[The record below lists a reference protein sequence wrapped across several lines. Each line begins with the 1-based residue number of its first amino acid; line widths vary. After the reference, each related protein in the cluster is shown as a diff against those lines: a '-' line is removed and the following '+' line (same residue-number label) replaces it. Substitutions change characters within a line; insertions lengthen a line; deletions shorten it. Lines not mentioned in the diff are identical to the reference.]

1 MLFGLALHWLLEV
14 AKRRWTV
21 FSEKLRRIS
30 RLYWLALL
38 ALLAGVSFY
47 AAKHATFRVKAYA
60 QITATPFVAET
71 ASYYFGNN
79 PQGELFFKK
88 VTARRSDGSTAA
100 VSRKGPTWG
109 ASARS
114 VIILSGTTFQ
124 AFDLIASK
132 NNLENED
139 CGVGGTK
146 GAAYRDLRP

>member
-71 ASYYFGNN
+71 GSYYFGNN

-88 VTARRSDGSTAA
+88 VTALPFAGSTPALTP
-100 VSRKGPTWG
+100 KGPPWG
-109 ASARS
+109 ASPPMPL
-114 VIILSGTTFQ
+114 ILRLTPLH
-124 AFDLIASK
+124 AFLSIPSH
-132 NNLENED
+132 
-139 CGVGGTK
+139 
-146 GAAYRDLRP
+146 